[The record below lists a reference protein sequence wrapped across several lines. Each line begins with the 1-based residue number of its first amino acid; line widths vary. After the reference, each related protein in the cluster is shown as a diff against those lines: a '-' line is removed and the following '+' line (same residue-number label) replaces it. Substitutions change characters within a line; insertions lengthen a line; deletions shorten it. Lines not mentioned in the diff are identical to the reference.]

1 MNAKQNRFI
10 SLYATAD
17 EYNKITKIMEYHERP
32 SISDAVR
39 FLIAKE
45 NKLINKREQQKRT
58 QNGET
63 AK

>member
-45 NKLINKREQQKRT
+45 YKLIGKRERKKGNTEQ
-58 QNGET
+58 
-63 AK
+63 

>member
-10 SLYATAD
+10 SLYATTD
-17 EYNKITKIMEYHERP
+17 EYAKITKIMEYHERP

-45 NKLINKREQQKRT
+45 HKLIGKRERKKGNAEQ
-58 QNGET
+58 
-63 AK
+63 